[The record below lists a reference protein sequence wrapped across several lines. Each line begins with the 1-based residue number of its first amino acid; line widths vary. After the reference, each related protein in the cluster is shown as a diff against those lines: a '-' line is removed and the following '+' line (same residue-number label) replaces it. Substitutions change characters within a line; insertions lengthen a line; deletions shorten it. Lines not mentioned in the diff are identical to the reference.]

1 MTAPVAIAFL
11 VMLRDSTD
19 TVEDWNELLGF
30 IDGLPDDLRSL
41 AEVVEQRALALSNA
55 GRHVEAIAALEA
67 LVATSGATQERLGL
81 LGGRYKRLFNKAVT
95 PDDRQQALARSID
108 CYERGMELDLNK
120 YYCAS
125 NLPALY
131 RARNRRGDEDRAQ
144 SVLRLVIVSCERA
157 RRRGAIDPWLK
168 PTLLAAAFDA
178 ADADKAEALA
188 DEVEDEGAAKWQLAS
203 VLGALEGS
211 LMTVK
216 DEATKSRL
224 VAVVDRLKA
233 RAQG

>member
-1 MTAPVAIAFL
+1 MEH
-11 VMLRDSTD
+11 DQ
-19 TVEDWNELLGF
+19 NE
-30 IDGLPDDLRSL
+30 
-41 AEVVEQRALALSNA
+41 
-55 GRHVEAIAALEA
+55 
-67 LVATSGATQERLGL
+67 
-81 LGGRYKRLFNKAVT
+81 
-95 PDDRQQALARSID
+95 
-108 CYERGMELDLNK
+108 

-125 NLPALY
+125 KLPALY

-178 ADADKAEALA
+178 ADAEKAEALA

-216 DEATKSRL
+216 DDAAKSRL